1 MRIMTDGLELTRSTG
16 SVASARPASKCVP
29 AVEARWPPAEKPRMP
44 TRSGSKPHS
53 AARRAPGR
61 KAAARRRWGGRRLR
75 QHRRMMIARP
85 EPVLQ
90 DEGRHADGVEPL
102 GDGPPLVVRE

>member
-1 MRIMTDGLELTRSTG
+1 MRIISDGLELTRSTG
-16 SVASARPASKCVP
+16 SAASGWPASKCVP

-44 TRSGSKPHS
+44 TRSGSSPHS
-53 AARRAPGR
+53 APRV
-61 KAAARRRWGGRRLR
+61 L
-75 QHRRMMIARP
+75 QHRRVPVARP

-102 GDGPPLVVRE
+102 GDGPPLVVGEVLVAAAGADDDGRA